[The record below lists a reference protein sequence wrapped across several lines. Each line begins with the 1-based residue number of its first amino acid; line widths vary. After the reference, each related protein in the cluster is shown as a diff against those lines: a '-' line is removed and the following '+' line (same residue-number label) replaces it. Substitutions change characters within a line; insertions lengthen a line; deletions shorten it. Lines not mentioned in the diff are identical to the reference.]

1 MDMHMRERERVRV
14 RVHVRVRVRMRVRR
28 ARGCARG
35 CARRLCAWAGWGP
48 RGGKSRTEHPVE
60 RLLEGVLLGG
70 GLARLLDD
78 GQVVAHLLL
87 DERVQRGHLVGL
99 DRAARLVLDLAPV
112 PLAHARVE
120 HRVDQR
126 QVRLELLQLE
136 LHVGHHLVRLGLG
149 VAGRWLVARVGLSVS
164 G

>member
-1 MDMHMRERERVRV
+1 MCACVCECVCDARVGVRV
-14 RVHVRVRVRMRVRR
+14 GVRVVCALGR
-28 ARGCARG
+28 AG
-35 CARRLCAWAGWGP
+35 GP
-48 RGGKSRTEHPVE
+48 GAGGKSRTEHAVE

-70 GLARLLDD
+70 GLARFLDD

-136 LHVGHHLVRLGLG
+136 LHVRHHLARLGLG
-149 VAGRWLVARVGLSVS
+149 VGGTWLVARVGFRVS